1 MRLHLPKRLLH
12 AVIASLVTASAA
24 LCTLGSAAYA
34 GYVDSGTDV
43 NTFYLNGN
51 NATDFNQGLSYAP
64 SNTDEDGDY
73 YNAYG
78 TYKNGKYTLNTDPTN
93 TSGHYINTIS
103 TGSVVSATIETL
115 NVKNTKTLT
124 IGAGGYGVFTGTGL
138 VIENFNIA
146 DSGTATLTVGNAN
159 QCHKVTINSVT
170 GTLNVVNY
178 SNLTFASGESAINL
192 GTVTS
197 DNGSISNTG
206 TLNLTGSLNGGSISN
221 TGTLNLTGS
230 LNSGA
235 ITNTGTLNL
244 TGAVSM
250 TGDYIKNNIAG
261 TLGEGVVNGCGTV
274 SSFTLSDLF
283 KGGGSVTGGD
293 SVSWTMG
300 DVELTYSNGSLSLG
314 TALTS
319 NIYQINDSSKEWDLS
334 GKTNVL
340 IGENTTV
347 TLSADAGK
355 TPGSGTKIT
364 VASGATLDVNGR
376 ECTACEL
383 VLAGGTL
390 TNTGAVITGGNLQFK
405 SVSLTGNSVISGSN
419 SYGIVAADHGAS
431 LLALNGYT
439 LTIDGNFYGITT
451 YVTGGGTIN
460 ISGATFELGQAVG
473 KGQTA
478 VIADENTTFCLSKGG
493 ELSSGKGIQLN
504 HDTTFKAETAEGLTN
519 RNGVGTISAAINT
532 NGNVAYLSATGA
544 QTGTDTTTGDTLK
557 VTGVISGSGS
567 VAVSGDGTV
576 ELTGTNT
583 YTGGTTMEG
592 GTLVAGHA
600 NALGTGALS
609 VTSTTAKSTL
619 DVASEVTLGVSRI
632 LVGESKQVEGV
643 ETTTPSALDIKGST
657 SVSNYVDLTAGSSL
671 TVKQD
676 ASLSLTG
683 TDMGKGIWMK
693 TGGVVNIEKGATV
706 SAFGFT
712 IANSSDTTNA
722 TLTLA
727 EGQDNANLGR
737 DAENSNLVINGAD
750 VTITETYELKS
761 KINGG
766 TLTSDVQGARA
777 SGNINVSSLT
787 VNAQKSLALGG
798 ETTVTGSATVS
809 GALEIQSTGSLSVGA
824 DSTISTLTGSGT
836 LKANGGV
843 TSVTSASGFS
853 GALESGSM
861 LSIGGLK
868 NLETL
873 KAAGNGQVWAT
884 TGTDDNSNVITS
896 ITIDEI
902 VLTGGTAGVTYT
914 ADEATH
920 NAAIETN
927 SLVVSAGSALTADL
941 TLADS
946 ASLVVNVGGITADTS
961 TPVCTLSGTLTLGSE
976 LTLTLENLGIL
987 KEGQSLTLF
996 SGVTSLTFT
1005 QPNESGVGTATTATD
1020 DITTGEIDASTVFSG
1035 LGEDD
1040 FWLTYTGSAD
1050 GGIVALVAQRDVPE
1064 PTTATLSLLALMGLA
1079 ARRRRRKA

>member
-34 GYVDSGTDV
+34 GHANGV
-43 NTFYLNGN
+43 FYIN
-51 NATDFNQGLSYAP
+51 P
-64 SNTDEDGDY
+64 SETNTDGSMDGY
-73 YNAYG
+73 ASFENGVY
-78 TYKNGKYTLNTDPTN
+78 TYVNTDPTGKQAVG
-93 TSGHYINTIS
+93 SIK
-103 TGSVVSATIETL
+103 TGSTTGGTIKDLNIASQTAKNLTFDINNDKVFGSLLISSVNIAAPDETTPSGSATFTFGATGACH
-115 NVKNTKTLT
+115 NVK
-124 IGAGGYGVFTGTGL
+124 
-138 VIENFNIA
+138 
-146 DSGTATLTVGNAN
+146 
-159 QCHKVTINSVT
+159 INSVT

-178 SNLTFASGESAINL
+178 SNLTFAGRESGIDL
-192 GTVTS
+192 GTVTLN
-197 DNGSISNTG
+197 NGS
-206 TLNLTGSLNGGSISN
+206 
-221 TGTLNLTGS
+221 
-230 LNSGA
+230 

-283 KGGGSVTGGD
+283 KGGGSVTVGD

-300 DVELTYSNGSLSLG
+300 DEELTYSNGSLSLG

-319 NIYQINDSSKEWDLS
+319 NIYQINDSNEAWNLS

-340 IGENTTV
+340 IGRNTTV

-383 VLAGGTL
+383 VLDGGTL

-419 SYGIVAADHGAS
+419 SYGIVAANHGAS

-439 LTIDGNFYGITT
+439 LTINGDFYGISTH
-451 YVTGGGTIN
+451 VTGGGTIN
-460 ISGATFELGQAVG
+460 ISGSTLRFGF
-473 KGQTA
+473 
-478 VIADENTTFCLSKGG
+478 ADAGSGGFIDDANTTFCLSNGG
-493 ELSSGKGIQLN
+493 TLSTGGSKSIQLN
-504 HDTTFKAETAEGLTN
+504 FDTTFKAETAAGVEN

-567 VAVSGDGTV
+567 VAVSGAGTV

-592 GTLVAGHA
+592 GTLVAGHS

-619 DVASEVTLGVSRI
+619 DVASRVTLGVSKI

-737 DAENSNLVINGAD
+737 NAENSNLVINGAD

-836 LKANGGV
+836 LKANGGW
-843 TSVTSASGFS
+843 TIVTSASGFS
-853 GALESGSM
+853 GAVESGSM
-861 LSIGGLK
+861 LSIGGVK

-873 KAAGNGQVWAT
+873 KAAENGQVWAT
-884 TGTDDNSNVITS
+884 TGTDDNNNVITS

-902 VLTGGTAGVTYT
+902 VLTGGTANVTYT
-914 ADEATH
+914 ADEVTH

-941 TLADS
+941 TLANS
-946 ASLVVNVGGITADTS
+946 AGLVVNVGGITADSS
-961 TPVCTLSGTLTLGSE
+961 TPVCTLSGTLTLGSG
-976 LTLTLENLGIL
+976 LTLTLENLGVL

-1035 LGEDD
+1035 LGKDD
-1040 FWLTYTGSAD
+1040 FWLTYTGTAD
-1050 GGIVALVAQRDVPE
+1050 GNKGIVALVAQRDVPE